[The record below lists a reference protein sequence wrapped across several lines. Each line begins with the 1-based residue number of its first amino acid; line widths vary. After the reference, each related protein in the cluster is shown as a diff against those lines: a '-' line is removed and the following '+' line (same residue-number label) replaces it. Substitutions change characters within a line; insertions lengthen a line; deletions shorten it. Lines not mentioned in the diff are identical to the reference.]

1 MSYLDR
7 LLPGLVLTSP
17 NGDVFNALW
26 AGNERTASKQLGIFN
41 YPKVDKPTIQDLGI
55 KGAEYPLTISFSG
68 PDNDLISTEFF

>member
-26 AGNERTASKQLGIFN
+26 AGNALNTSPFGDVKTKPGNNLSK
-41 YPKVDKPTIQDLGI
+41 
-55 KGAEYPLTISFSG
+55 
-68 PDNDLISTEFF
+68 